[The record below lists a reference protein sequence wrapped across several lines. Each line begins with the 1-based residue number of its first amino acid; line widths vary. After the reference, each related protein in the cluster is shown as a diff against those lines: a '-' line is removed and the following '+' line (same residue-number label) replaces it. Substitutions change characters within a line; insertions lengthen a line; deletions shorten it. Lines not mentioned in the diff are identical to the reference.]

1 MSLQGSIQTVALPHI
16 LNLLASTS
24 MSGELTLVTE
34 RGEGRLWLDAGR
46 LSGHDVA
53 HCPEPVDALFEL
65 LRAEDGTFSFSTRAE
80 RPGGD
85 IRDLAP
91 LIEAATDRLTEW
103 HQIAAVIPSVA
114 HTVRLVDD
122 PAVERI
128 DLDKTQWALVLAI
141 GEGNPVRRVL
151 DRRQLG
157 EFDGCL
163 ALKQL
168 VDGGL
173 AIVEEPVKALP
184 PVALEVTWSAP
195 APAADWSEPV
205 ADVEAPHELRPDAL
219 RALGAGTPSSAALE
233 VVPGEVSLGG
243 VSFDVPSPA
252 AADGAV
258 EKADDDSVDPVADA
272 WATSGAA
279 TDEASGFVAPA
290 PGSIITESGIDS
302 GAVSDWTSQ
311 AELVVPEA
319 ALGGPADAAEGEA
332 AAEAV
337 GAEVL
342 GATPSWDALLEHEG
356 WEGEDGADPG
366 FVFAA
371 EADGDAAED
380 TSSGEDG
387 EVDEAPAAE
396 PINKSLLLKF
406 LSSVRS

>member
-46 LSGHDVA
+46 LSGHDVE

-65 LRAEDGTFSFSTRAE
+65 LRAEDGTFSFSNRAE
-80 RPGGD
+80 RAGGHV
-85 IRDLAP
+85 RDLAP

-122 PAVERI
+122 PAIERI
-128 DLDKTQWALVLAI
+128 DLDKSQWALVLAI

-173 AIVEEPVKALP
+173 AIVEEPVKA
-184 PVALEVTWSAP
+184 VALDVAWSAP
-195 APAADWSEPV
+195 APAADWSEP
-205 ADVEAPHELRPDAL
+205 AAEVEAPNELRPDAL
-219 RALGAGTPSSAALE
+219 RALGAGSSSSQGLE
-233 VVPGEVSLGG
+233 VVSGEVSLGE
-243 VSFDVPSPA
+243 VSFAASTPA
-252 AADGAV
+252 AADAG
-258 EKADDDSVDPVADA
+258 ELTEEGDPTDPVADA
-272 WATSGAA
+272 WATSGSA
-279 TDEASGFVAPA
+279 TDEVSGFVAPE
-290 PGSIITESGIDS
+290 PGTIITEAGIDT

-311 AELVVPEA
+311 AELVVPEN
-319 ALGGPADAAEGEA
+319 ALGGPTDAAEGEA

-342 GATPSWDALLEHEG
+342 GATPSWDSLLEHEG
-356 WEGEDGADPG
+356 WEGEDGLADPG

-371 EADGDAAED
+371 EDEGAAED
-380 TSSGEDG
+380 AASGEEG
-387 EVDEAPAAE
+387 EADEAPAPE